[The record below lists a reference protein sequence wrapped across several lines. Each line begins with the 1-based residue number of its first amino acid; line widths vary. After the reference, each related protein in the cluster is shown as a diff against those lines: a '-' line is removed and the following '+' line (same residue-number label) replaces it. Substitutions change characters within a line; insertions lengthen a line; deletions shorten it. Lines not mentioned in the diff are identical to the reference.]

1 MARSLRSASYTHS
14 NLPVD
19 NVDWLEIEMAY
30 RYALKSMD
38 KVAIE
43 NGITLELI
51 ARKAEQEGWVKPAQ
65 NG

>member
-1 MARSLRSASYTHS
+1 MARTQRSAVYSHS

-43 NGITLELI
+43 NGITLDLI
-51 ARKAEQEGWVKPAQ
+51 ARKAEQEGWVRPAIKR
-65 NG
+65 

>member
-1 MARSLRSASYTHS
+1 MARTQRSASYTHS

-43 NGITLELI
+43 HGITLDLI
-51 ARKAEQEGWVKPAQ
+51 AKKAAQEGWVRPAL
-65 NG
+65 NR

>member
-1 MARSLRSASYTHS
+1 MARSLRSASCTHS

-51 ARKAEQEGWVKPAQ
+51 TRKAEQEGWVKPAQ

>member
-1 MARSLRSASYTHS
+1 MARTLRSASYTHS

-43 NGITLELI
+43 NGITLDLI
-51 ARKAEQEGWVKPAQ
+51 ARKAEQEGWVRPAL